1 MKKRISI
8 TKILAVIMCIL
19 VFLTFFS
26 CGKSSNGGYEAP
38 SDPDKGSSSI
48 GIENSRSDVADR
60 KIIYKANINIE
71 TEKYDEYMA
80 NLKEKLAEYGGYFA
94 TYNENYYS
102 KRVATVVIKIPVSK
116 YESMK
121 NAVCTLGTVVYSQQ
135 TADDVTAAY
144 LDVQSR
150 IDSLKA
156 QKQSLDEM
164 AKNATNVSQLIEI
177 QEAIGKVT
185 YELEKYEKK
194 LLAYDDLISYST
206 ITLNIDEVEKETEP
220 AKENAFKRIGKSFV
234 NNAVLLWNGIVEIF
248 VFIVGALP
256 FVAVIG
262 GVVFLIVFFTIR
274 RKKK

>member
-8 TKILAVIMCIL
+8 TKILAIIVCIL

-26 CGKSSNGGYEAP
+26 CGKSSNDGYEAP

-121 NAVCTLGTVVYSQQ
+121 NAVCTLGTVVYLQQ